1 MRSPRELADLHRDME
16 QSPDLATR
24 VRYLSGLLRIGRLTQ
39 QQLELAAYLGH
50 EESRIVTG
58 CKVALPVKV
67 EQVENWVHGL
77 KPFVSLLKTAPFV
90 FIIDEF
96 LVRPAVERGAR
107 ETLNWRA
114 WDDWDPTH
122 WRQSRFLRG
131 GLRTLIETLELPFRL
146 LQHALWPL
154 CFRGE
159 FALPIHVFQETY
171 AKEIGGST
179 LELVVGD
186 LTLIHSD
193 ILVNSASRN
202 LAHIYG
208 GFVNN
213 TIHRA
218 GGEQIRV
225 DCEALGHCD
234 TGDAKLSGP
243 GRFFVQSIAHTVAP
257 SPSFDNEDDDVLL
270 AAAHRRCLE
279 LALEQKARSIAFP
292 ALGCGARGFP
302 IREAAPIAMES
313 VVQFLKQ
320 QRGPKRVIYCL
331 TTRDD
336 FSVFQSALNTLI

>member
-1 MRSPRELADLHRDME
+1 MKSPRELADLYRDME

-39 QQLELAAYLGH
+39 LQLELAAYLGH
-50 EESRIVTG
+50 EECQIVTG
-58 CKVALPVKV
+58 LKVDLPIKTDLI
-67 EQVENWVHGL
+67 ESWVHGL
-77 KPFVSLLKTAPFV
+77 KPFAGLLKTAPFV
-90 FIIDEF
+90 FVTEEF
-96 LVRPAVERGAR
+96 LIRPASERGIR

-114 WDDWDPTH
+114 WEHWDPTK
-122 WRQSRFLRG
+122 WRNSRFLRG
-131 GLRTLIETLELPFRL
+131 GLRTIAENLELPFRL

-159 FALPIHVFQETY
+159 FRLPIHVFQETY
-171 AKEIGGST
+171 SKEINGAT

-218 GGEQIRV
+218 GGEAIRI
-225 DCEALGHCD
+225 DCESLGHCD
-234 TGDAKLSGP
+234 TGDAKRSDP
-243 GRFFVQSIAHTVAP
+243 GRFFIKSIVHTVAP

-270 AAAHRRCLE
+270 AKAHRSCLE
-279 LALEQKARSIAFP
+279 L
-292 ALGCGARGFP
+292 RGYP

-313 VVQFLKQ
+313 VVQFLKGQ
-320 QRGPKRVIYCL
+320 GKPERVIYCL
-331 TTRDD
+331 TTIDD
-336 FSVFQSALNTLI
+336 FSVFKTALDKLN

>member
-1 MRSPRELADLHRDME
+1 MRSSKELADLHRDME
-16 QSPDLATR
+16 QSPDLGTR
-24 VRYLSGLLRIGRLTQ
+24 VRYLSALLRVGRLTQ

-50 EESRIVTG
+50 EEAQIVTG
-58 CKVALPVKV
+58 LKVDLPVKGDLV
-67 EQVENWVHGL
+67 EAWVHGL
-77 KPFVSLLKTAPFV
+77 TPFISLLKVAPLVFV
-90 FIIDEF
+90 AEEF
-96 LVRPAVERGAR
+96 LVRPASDRGMR

-114 WDDWDPTH
+114 WDDWDPTK
-122 WRQSRFLRG
+122 WRNSRFSGG
-131 GLRTLIETLELPFRL
+131 GLQSLIENLDLPFRL

-154 CFRGE
+154 CFGDE
-159 FALPIHVFQETY
+159 FPLPIHVFEESY
-171 AKEIGGST
+171 SRAINGST

-218 GGEQIRV
+218 GGGQIRI

-243 GRFFVQSIAHTVAP
+243 GRFFIKSIVHTVAP
-257 SPSFDNEDDDVLL
+257 SPSFDNEDDDELL
-270 AAAHRRCLE
+270 AKAHQSCLE
-279 LALEQKARSIAFP
+279 LARDQKARSMAFP

-302 IREAAPIAMES
+302 IREAAPIAMKTIAS
-313 VVQFLKQ
+313 FLKEM
-320 QRGPKRVIYCL
+320 GEPKRVVYCL
-331 TTRDD
+331 TTKDD
-336 FSVFQSALNTLI
+336 FSVFKSALDQLN